1 MALALATIQRQRS
14 TLHAPRFTLHVSRF
28 TLHASLFHSTPL
40 AFWRG
45 VGGEASLSLLTICKD
60 KSFHC

>member
-14 TLHAPRFTLHVSRF
+14 TLHS
-28 TLHASLFHSTPL
+28 SLFHSTPL

>member
-1 MALALATIQRQRS
+1 MALALASIQRQRS
-14 TLHAPRFTLHVSRF
+14 TIHASHF
-28 TLHASLFHSTPL
+28 TLHASLPSQGS
-40 AFWRG
+40 WRGPG

>member
-1 MALALATIQRQRS
+1 MALALATIQRATLHAPRS
-14 TLHAPRFTLHVSRF
+14 TLHASRS

-45 VGGEASLSLLTICKD
+45 VGGEATLSLLTICKD

>member
-1 MALALATIQRQRS
+1 MALALATIQMVSLHASRS
-14 TLHAPRFTLHVSRF
+14 TLHAP
-28 TLHASLFHSTPL
+28 LFHSTPL

>member
-1 MALALATIQRQRS
+1 MALALATIQMVS
-14 TLHAPRFTLHVSRF
+14 LHASRF
-28 TLHASLFHSTPL
+28 TLHASRSTLHAPLFHSTPL

>member
-1 MALALATIQRQRS
+1 MALALATIQMVS
-14 TLHAPRFTLHVSRF
+14 LHAPRF